1 MNKIGE
7 DVKEG
12 MNKITSGAK
21 DIFNGMKIQ
30 YDDKKEDIQDFIS
43 EKKFVHDLKT
53 QMKNEGKEDG
63 RLVKNLYNKTM
74 AGGKEIAKELKNDI
88 QNEMKD

>member
-12 MNKITSGAK
+12 MNKITSETK
-21 DIFNGMKIQ
+21 NIFNEMKVQ

-53 QMKNEGKEDG
+53 QMKNEDREEG